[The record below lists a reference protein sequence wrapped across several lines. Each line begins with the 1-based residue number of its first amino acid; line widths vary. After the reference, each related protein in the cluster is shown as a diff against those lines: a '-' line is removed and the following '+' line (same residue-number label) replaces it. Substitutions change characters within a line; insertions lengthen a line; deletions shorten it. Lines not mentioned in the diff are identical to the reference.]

1 MTKAGSFGLNTANM
15 TGTISLVKPRVDQ
28 AFSKVNGTVVGN
40 SGSLQNGSVHH
51 LKMTFLPE
59 PGQLLLLGVGVLG
72 LTALYGRRR

>member
-1 MTKAGSFGLNTANM
+1 VTKAGSFGLNTANM

-28 AFSKVNGTVVGN
+28 GYSTVNGVVVGKPP
-40 SGSLQNGSVHH
+40 SVGAAGIYH
-51 LKMTFLPE
+51 LKLTFLPE